1 MRLDGTLAARLR
13 SGLRLRQSGHAL
25 VVHRKGGPDPAAVA
39 LAESVAV
46 DTHHRVVVAD
56 LPADA
61 PLTEW
66 QAAGRLLAGRT
77 DGIRLVFA
85 HAESYD
91 TRRIGQAVA
100 ETTGAAVLAADGTPR
115 RLAGGGLFV
124 PRDQGAGWLRFQ
136 PGRPPVPDSR
146 RFPKPQWE
154 FAAADEPWSPE
165 PGTVVEPIAG
175 GIWLRGTGDERGIG
189 ARHWLVDRI
198 PAGPDTLTVVLGSP
212 GTAPVSLAATVR
224 LWHSVLPSARAW
236 LRFLQLGPVTLPGNV
251 DSCGQGLA
259 DAVGE
264 RVVFYAGVPAPSAHA
279 GDGVRVEVPN
289 HDGTAAWQPFVT
301 EVLYVPGVGGTPS
314 PPILLGLRAPVPGA
328 AQTSPGVYAYTP
340 DTVLEVVQSG
350 LWLRSP
356 AEPADG
362 NRVRRV
368 AAAPGRAA
376 ILYDRRTPDGG
387 ARLRL
392 LAEDMLRQLGPTLRD
407 AFRLAPADAPG
418 AALGWSDTDWW
429 AAADDGTARRAPGTA
444 GGRLDTAEP
453 ETGDVRRGPAGPA
466 DVSVPSGTGRPGVRR
481 LTKEAGPGTA
491 AAAEAVAT
499 DGPGLAMP
507 VEPPAPAPPRAGSRP
522 PLSADGPATPPAGP
536 ESSHPSTPSA
546 SRVPSSLP
554 EPPGPVLATAEP
566 GRGPGP
572 LPPVTPVVEAAEGRG
587 PEVGVPVA
595 PPGGRP
601 GSNGQP
607 TGVEHAAGSATAAGT
622 PPGGGGAVPGGVPRS
637 VVSEPVPGAVP
648 SGGEGEALPAGGEG
662 YDGVPPAVVPPSG
675 VPSPGVS
682 PAAAGSAPVPAGGL
696 PPEAPAGAPPPDPG
710 PPGADSMPPP
720 DPAPPAGDPVT
731 APVPPAGAGVPG
743 TAPSAHL
750 PSSVPALPR
759 LLRLESEAAPLPAEP
774 RPAPEERAVPVV
786 RQPSPPAAGAV
797 APGVRVQPVPAAAAC
812 AVPPARGLAQ
822 EREWVRKKFG
832 ARFNELS
839 GSISRVMSES
849 PGLQAGS
856 EEDAMD
862 VLTDLA
868 SARLYLTGD
877 HAAVDAA
884 VRGATT
890 GPHVPLA
897 RCVAS
902 GLLRLPSYRG
912 PVLLQAR
919 ATAAE
924 LLWFEEGRRT
934 TEWSFCVAA
943 THPSDA
949 EPGAVDF
956 LLWSMT
962 ARRTRLLDASV
973 PDRVVF
979 APGTAFKVLRTDT
992 EGHRPAVLL
1001 RELSASEAGPD
1012 GGGQQRVPLDD
1023 LALDGLS
1030 QALELLRTHRSRTAG
1045 PSPERAARTV
1055 PLGVP
1060 PGLVPL
1066 NGPKPPAPDG
1076 GGTTNMGVEA

>member
-1 MRLDGTLAARLR
+1 MSVRLDGTLAARLR
-13 SGLRLRQSGHAL
+13 SGLRLRQNGHAL
-25 VVHRKGGPDPAAVA
+25 LVHRKGGPDPAALALSEGVA
-39 LAESVAV
+39 A
-46 DTHHRVVVAD
+46 DTRHRVVVAD

-61 PLTEW
+61 PLTDW

-85 HAESYD
+85 HAAAYD

-100 ETTGAAVLAADGTPR
+100 ETTGGTVLAADGTPR
-115 RLAGGGLFV
+115 MLAGGGLFV

-136 PGRPPVPDSR
+136 PGRPPAPDSR

-175 GIWLRGTGDERGIG
+175 GVWLRSTGDERGIG

-198 PAGPDTLTVVLGSP
+198 PAAPDTLTVVLGSP

-264 RVVFYAGVPAPSAHA
+264 RVVFYAGVPALPPHA
-279 GDGVRVEVPN
+279 GDGMRIEVPS
-289 HDGTAAWQPFVT
+289 HDGAAAWRPFVT
-301 EVLYVPGVGGTPS
+301 EILYVPGTGDTPS
-314 PPILLGLRAPVPGA
+314 PPILLGLRAPVQGA
-328 AQTSPGVYAYTP
+328 AETSPGVYAYTP

-350 LWLRSP
+350 LWLRPP

-362 NRVRRV
+362 DRVRRV

-392 LAEDMLRQLGPTLRD
+392 LAEDMLGQLDPALRD

-429 AAADDGTARRAPGTA
+429 AAADDGTARRAPGAA
-444 GGRLDTAEP
+444 GGRLEAAEP
-453 ETGDVRRGPAGPA
+453 ESAGAWRASAGRPTTPAQASGPSDGERSSVPRPARDAAGATGATGPAAPAAPTPAGPP
-466 DVSVPSGTGRPGVRR
+466 DSGVS
-481 LTKEAGPGTA
+481 
-491 AAAEAVAT
+491 
-499 DGPGLAMP
+499 
-507 VEPPAPAPPRAGSRP
+507 RAGGRP
-522 PLSADGPATPPAGP
+522 PLSVDGPLSSPGGAGSGHELGGAGAEPVVRAMPSVPAPSVASPAGTYVPAVPGDGHGGLPPSGPQAAPDPGAGPGAPLAPPAGP
-536 ESSHPSTPSA
+536 
-546 SRVPSSLP
+546 
-554 EPPGPVLATAEP
+554 PGAH
-566 GRGPGP
+566 R
-572 LPPVTPVVEAAEGRG
+572 R
-587 PEVGVPVA
+587 
-595 PPGGRP
+595 
-601 GSNGQP
+601 P
-607 TGVEHAAGSATAAGT
+607 TGSEPTAGAAAGREQ
-622 PPGGGGAVPGGVPRS
+622 PG
-637 VVSEPVPGAVP
+637 
-648 SGGEGEALPAGGEG
+648 
-662 YDGVPPAVVPPSG
+662 GVPPAVVPPAVAAPGSTPAADGSPPAPIAGPSSSGSG
-675 VPSPGVS
+675 VPPS
-682 PAAAGSAPVPAGGL
+682 PARPADD
-696 PPEAPAGAPPPDPG
+696 AGAPPPTG
-710 PPGADSMPPP
+710 SPGAAGQAPTA
-720 DPAPPAGDPVT
+720 PAPLAGNPVAAPAPAAVTGTSPAPAGPD
-731 APVPPAGAGVPG
+731 AGGAGGSRP
-743 TAPSAHL
+743 APAAA
-750 PSSVPALPR
+750 PALPR
-759 LLRLESEAAPLPAEP
+759 LLRLESETVPSPAEP
-774 RPAPEERAVPVV
+774 SAVPEERAVPAAP
-786 RQPSPPAAGAV
+786 QPPPLAAPA
-797 APGVRVQPVPAAAAC
+797 APGVRVQPVPAAVAC

-839 GSISRVMSES
+839 GSISRVLSES

-856 EEDAMD
+856 GDDAMD
-862 VLTDLA
+862 VMTDLT

-877 HAAVDAA
+877 HTALDAA
-884 VRGATT
+884 VRAAGA

-897 RCVAS
+897 RCVYA

-924 LLWFEEGRRT
+924 LAWYEEGRRV
-934 TEWSFCVAA
+934 TEWSFCVAG
-943 THPSDA
+943 TQPSADA
-949 EPGAVDF
+949 EPGASDF

-962 ARRTRLLDASV
+962 ARRTRLLDTSV
-973 PDRVVF
+973 PDRVVLV
-979 APGTAFKVLRTDT
+979 PGTAFKVLRTDT
-992 EGHRPAVLL
+992 EGPRPAVLL
-1001 RELSASEAGPD
+1001 RELSASETGQDAAGAP
-1012 GGGQQRVPLDD
+1012 QRVPLDD

-1030 QALELLRTHRSRTAG
+1030 QALELLRARRARPAE
-1045 PSPERAARTV
+1045 PSPSRAARAV

-1060 PGLVPL
+1060 PGLVPAS
-1066 NGPKPPAPDG
+1066 GPTPPAPAND
-1076 GGTTNMGVEA
+1076 GTTTKGTKGVHT

>member
-1 MRLDGTLAARLR
+1 MSVRLDGTLAARLR
-13 SGLRLRQSGHAL
+13 SGLRLRRSGHAL
-25 VVHRKGGPDPAAVA
+25 VVHRKGGPDPAAVT

-136 PGRPPVPDSR
+136 PGRPPAADSR

-165 PGTVVEPIAG
+165 PGTVVEPVAG
-175 GIWLRGTGDERGIG
+175 GIWLRSTGDERGIG

-198 PAGPDTLTVVLGSP
+198 PAGPDTLTVVLGGP
-212 GTAPVSLAATVR
+212 GTAPVSLASTVR

-264 RVVFYAGVPAPSAHA
+264 RVVFYAGVPAPSPYA

-301 EVLYVPGVGGTPS
+301 EVLYVPGTGGSPS

-328 AQTSPGVYAYTP
+328 AQTSPGVYAYTQ

-362 NRVRRV
+362 DRVRRV

-392 LAEDMLRQLGPTLRD
+392 LAEDMLRQLDPALRD
-407 AFRLAPADAPG
+407 AFRIAPADAPG

-429 AAADDGTARRAPGTA
+429 AAADDGTARRAPGAA
-444 GGRLDTAEP
+444 GGRLDTTEP
-453 ETGDVRRGPAGPA
+453 ETTGTRRASAEPTEASVPPGGARTSVRRPA
-466 DVSVPSGTGRPGVRR
+466 RGVR
-481 LTKEAGPGTA
+481 PGTA
-491 AAAEAVAT
+491 HA
-499 DGPGLAMP
+499 PGA
-507 VEPPAPAPPRAGSRP
+507 PAPAEAPAPVPPRAGGRP
-522 PLSADGPATPPAGP
+522 PLTAVGPVVPEGVTGTGTAVSAVASSPQSYEPVVTGDEPYGP
-536 ESSHPSTPSA
+536 PSA
-546 SRVPSSLP
+546 P
-554 EPPGPVLATAEP
+554 EPPGPL
-566 GRGPGP
+566 
-572 LPPVTPVVEAAEGRG
+572 
-587 PEVGVPVA
+587 PVA
-595 PPGGRP
+595 PEPGGVPGPPPPVGSAAGTVRNHGSEPGVAAASPGGRP
-601 GSNGQP
+601 GLPGRP
-607 TGVEHAAGSATAAGT
+607 TGLEFVAESAAVAGAS
-622 PPGGGGAVPGGVPRS
+622 PGGRG
-637 VVSEPVPGAVP
+637 
-648 SGGEGEALPAGGEG
+648 ALPAGVTRSRTSGATSAGERHEG
-662 YDGVPPAVVPPSG
+662 APLAPASPST
-675 VPSPGVS
+675 VPSPGAPPV
-682 PAAAGSAPVPAGGL
+682 AAGDPPAPAGG
-696 PPEAPAGAPPPDPG
+696 PAPGGVVVPPPHAPSALG
-710 PPGADSMPPP
+710 PAASPTAGRPAEETNTPPT
-720 DPAPPAGDPVT
+720 T
-731 APVPPAGAGVPG
+731 A
-743 TAPSAHL
+743 SAHL
-750 PSSVPALPR
+750 PSAPPALPR
-759 LLRLESEAAPLPAEP
+759 LLRLESEAVPAPAEP
-774 RPAPEERAVPVV
+774 SAVPEERAVPVA
-786 RQPSPPAAGAV
+786 RQSAPSAGGTGT
-797 APGVRVQPVPAAAAC
+797 PGVRVQPVPAAAAC

-822 EREWVRKKFG
+822 EREWVRKRFG

-849 PGLQAGS
+849 PGLRAGS

-897 RCVAS
+897 RCVSA

-924 LLWFEEGRRT
+924 LVWFEEGRRT

-979 APGTAFKVLRTDT
+979 VPGTAFKVLRTDT
-992 EGHRPAVLL
+992 GGRRPAVLL

-1012 GGGQQRVPLDD
+1012 GGGAGQQRVPLDD

-1045 PSPERAARTV
+1045 PSPGRADRAV

-1066 NGPKPPAPDG
+1066 NGPKPPAPAD